1 MSWRASSSREI
12 MHAHTKLRRDSQF
25 EFLNLNDNARLRKEL
40 STGTLSVAGDAMFEE
55 IEARIGA
62 WTGAGRHAHE
72 VDLML
77 TFSQSDGPNARTG
90 DYLRYNPRIDDL
102 HVDTSGDYLNCATVL
117 IFLSDGP
124 ADGGTV
130 FPCLRS
136 VDRARSEQ
144 GADDAMAATCRAAGE
159 ELLAQPSFDPSV
171 PKRDSVR
178 FTKWG
183 RERQTGKPL
192 SPALRS
198 VWDAATSACD
208 GDGSAPG
215 SFPRRAWRCC
225 GSTEI
230 AIARH
235 GPQTSQRAT
244 SAAATTGPFTH
255 DACMRPAC
263 APRSKSSRG
272 RACRRSSSTRAERNK
287 RSQTNTKGPVS
298 GEAEPCR
305 DAGSNYEPRALIRAC
320 RLALHRSV
328 PDAYVYQ
335 TGPET
340 YDITRMHVYKQSWCR
355 VAVTGP
361 SPCLQRLPPRRS
373 GQQYVLVRGR
383 VIHVVSA
390 GAVLGLRIARVDFS
404 LSILLGFA
412 G

>member
-1 MSWRASSSREI
+1 MMDAKTLLVACVLAAFIAIIIGQWPHRAPQNSVMGWRRLDHLNSTPEVGILSVQPRVEI
-12 MHAHTKLRRDSQF
+12 WRSFLGPDELARVLEQRDHARSHELRRDSFRF
-25 EFLNLNDNARLRKEL
+25 EFLNLNDNAPFGKEL

-208 GDGSAPG
+208 GDGSALRVTPEAGMALLWQHRDCDRPTWAADLAAGDISG
-215 SFPRRAWRCC
+215 SDYRTFHARCLHET
-225 GSTEI
+225 GM
-230 AIARH
+230 
-235 GPQTSQRAT
+235 RAT
-244 SAAATTGPFTH
+244 LQKFK
-255 DACMRPAC
+255 RPRMQALLEHTSGTEQ
-263 APRSKSSRG
+263 AKPDEHE
-272 RACRRSSSTRAERNK
+272 RARER
-287 RSQTNTKGPVS
+287 
-298 GEAEPCR
+298 
-305 DAGSNYEPRALIRAC
+305 
-320 RLALHRSV
+320 
-328 PDAYVYQ
+328 
-335 TGPET
+335 
-340 YDITRMHVYKQSWCR
+340 
-355 VAVTGP
+355 
-361 SPCLQRLPPRRS
+361 
-373 GQQYVLVRGR
+373 
-383 VIHVVSA
+383 
-390 GAVLGLRIARVDFS
+390 
-404 LSILLGFA
+404 
-412 G
+412 